1 MTDIRI
7 EVRAPDG
14 RWRLALTVEQ
24 AAARHGRTKETMSV
38 VLSRLRCEG
47 DDCDHSGCIE
57 KAKAGQLDGKKQLY
71 WHRELAELMR
81 TLPGRGANLRKD
93 RT

>member
-24 AAARHGRTKETMSV
+24 AAARHGRTPEAMSV
-38 VLSRLRCEG
+38 VLSRFRDRL
-47 DDCDHSGCIE
+47 DA
-57 KAKAGQLDGKKQLY
+57 AKAGKLDGKKQLY
-71 WHRELAELMR
+71 WHRELAALMR
-81 TLPGRGANLRKD
+81 TLPGRGANLRGRKPTD
-93 RT
+93 G